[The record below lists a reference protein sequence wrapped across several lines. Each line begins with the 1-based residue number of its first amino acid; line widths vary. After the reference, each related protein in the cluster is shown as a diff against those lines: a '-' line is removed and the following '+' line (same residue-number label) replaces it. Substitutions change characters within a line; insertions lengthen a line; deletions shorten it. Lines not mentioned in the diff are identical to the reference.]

1 MRVFANR
8 ASQHRPSPR
17 RAARRAIRRGD
28 VAAAR
33 SLADMG
39 VPGLQALV
47 DAFRGRNRRATALLL
62 HEALDRLPGDRSR
75 SLASLKIRDAVFV
88 RLLRDRHAIVR
99 SVSVRIGGYSG
110 QCRWV
115 PLIARVLDEDTDGFV
130 RCRAADALGHLEAA
144 DAMAI
149 LARVAEDRLDPA
161 RYHAVR
167 ALGRLGPA
175 ACGHL
180 VRLCVDHAEEVLRRI
195 AAETI
200 AHFADMAAWE
210 ALLAA
215 LAGATSCE
223 VRKTLVEGLGRS
235 RTGRATAPLID
246 RLAHDSS
253 PIVREAAAEA
263 LATLGD
269 TTSVGALL
277 DSALHDP
284 FAEPGETAIDPR
296 ASAPW
301 RYPVR
306 EAAVEALVVLGGVE
320 TCGEARSVP

>member
-8 ASQHRPSPR
+8 ASEHRPSPR
-17 RAARRAIRRGD
+17 RAVRQAIRRGD
-28 VAAAR
+28 VATAR
-33 SLADMG
+33 SLGEMG

-62 HEALDRLPGDRSR
+62 HEALNHLPDDRLR
-75 SLASLKIRDAVFV
+75 SLAALKIRDRAFV

-99 SVSVRIGGYSG
+99 SVSIRIAGHSG

-115 PLIARVLDEDTDGFV
+115 PLIAKVLDEDSDGFV

-144 DAMAI
+144 DAMPL

-175 ACGHL
+175 ACSHL
-180 VRLCVDHAEEVLRRI
+180 ARLSVDHAEEVLRRI

-200 AHFADMAAWE
+200 VHFGDSGAWE
-210 ALLAA
+210 TLTAA
-215 LAGATSCE
+215 VAGATSCE
-223 VRKTLVEGLGRS
+223 VRKTLVEALGRS
-235 RTGRATAPLID
+235 RTSRATAPLID
-246 RLAHDSS
+246 RLAHDGS

-269 TTSVGALL
+269 TRSIAALL
-277 DSALHDP
+277 DSARHDP
-284 FAEPGETAIDPR
+284 FAEPDGTAIGSR
-296 ASAPW
+296 ASTRW

-306 EAAVEALVVLGGVE
+306 EAAAEALVVLGEVE
-320 TCGEARSVP
+320 TCGEARPVQ